1 MRYFLG
7 IFALICVATVAILG
21 FQGTKFTKPPL
32 YIFPDM
38 DWQQKYKPQGENN
51 FFNDQRDDR
60 PVVAGTIPR
69 GYSWEMK
76 KVFSKDYE
84 YAPSLN
90 PSLYTGKNEKGEWIK
105 DFPVEVNHDLMALGQ
120 KKFTC
125 FCKVCHGASGDG
137 HGITREYGMIATAS
151 YHDNRLR
158 EMAIGEIFETVT
170 NGKGQMNS
178 YADKLSPYERWAVIA
193 YVRALQKSQHASVE
207 DVPQAHR
214 AALGL

>member
-7 IFALICVATVAILG
+7 IFVFICVAIVAILG
-21 FQGTKFTKPPL
+21 FRGTKFTKPPL

-38 DWQQKYKPQGENN
+38 DWQQKYKPQGENH
-51 FFNDQRDDR
+51 FFNDERDDR

-84 YAPSLN
+84 YALALN
-90 PSLYTGKNEKGEWIK
+90 PSLYTGKDEKGDWIK
-105 DFPVEVNHDLMALGQ
+105 EFPVEVNHDLMALGQ

-125 FCKVCHGASGDG
+125 FCMVCHGASGDG
-137 HGITREYGMIATAS
+137 NGITREYGMIATAS
-151 YHDNRLR
+151 YHVDRLR
-158 EMAIGEIFETVT
+158 EMAIGEIFNTVT
-170 NGKGQMNS
+170 DGKGQMNS

-193 YVRALQKSQHASVE
+193 YVRALQRAQHASIE
-207 DVPQAHR
+207 NVPQAHR